1 MVVCHVGETW
11 VVQIPS
17 MSSVSPA
24 WTQRQRQ
31 GPHGMT
37 SCCHSHAC
45 HRRSLTMVTRLLLLC
60 LCLGIL
66 RTVTGCAVEFPA
78 YGTSASGGETDPESQ
93 PYRKQWEGWDEM
105 YRPWSRPAGYSTE

>member
-11 VVQIPS
+11 VVQRPS
-17 MSSVSPA
+17 MGRVNLA
-24 WTQRQRQ
+24 WTQRRRQ
-31 GPHGMT
+31 CPPGIT
-37 SCCHSHAC
+37 SCFPSHAR
-45 HRRSLTMVTRLLLLC
+45 HRRSLTMVIRLLLLC

-66 RTVTGCAVEFPA
+66 RAVTGCAVEFPA
-78 YGTSASGGETDPESQ
+78 YGTPASGGETDPEAQ